1 MFSREEAKQIRQQ
14 FWIFFGKRY
23 PRKWLLYNTRIKDF
37 SLKFD
42 FDNKRAL
49 VAIDSESNDEVFRA
63 YYFDKL
69 LSLKNLMKD
78 EISEDLIFEEDYVLD
93 NQKIISRCYLALE
106 NVSINNKH
114 SWPEVFEFFHT
125 YMSKMEAFFLE
136 YEDFIKS

>member
-1 MFSREEAKQIRQQ
+1 MFSKEEAKQIRQQ

-23 PRKWLLYNTRIKDF
+23 PRKWLLYNTKIKDF

-49 VAIDSESNDEVFRA
+49 VAIDSESSDDVFRA
-63 YYFDKL
+63 YFFDKL
-69 LSLKNLMKD
+69 LSLKNLMLA
-78 EISEDLIFEEDYVLD
+78 EISEDLIFDENYVLD
-93 NQKIISRCYLALE
+93 NQKVISRCYLTLE
-106 NVSINNKH
+106 NVSINNKQ